1 MSTTTGQK
9 EAGMARNVKPP
20 EERKREIVEM
30 AKKLFAEQGYEKTQI
45 NDITNALNV
54 SHGLVY
60 HYFKS
65 KSEVFDAVIDS
76 LLEYG
81 SNAVLNVV
89 EDTSLNPE
97 EKFRKWFS
105 LANEQPVDMARIL
118 DDILGNNEMLDRI
131 ALRKVETFAPLMEK
145 LIKEGCEKGYFNC
158 KYPKLAASFCMYGGL
173 GMKNHTQDTGMEV
186 LTDFLNDMYSRV
198 LGINKA
204 VIV

>member
-1 MSTTTGQK
+1 
-9 EAGMARNVKPP
+9 MARNVKPP

-81 SNAVLNVV
+81 ASAVLGVV
-89 EDTSLNPE
+89 EDPVLNPE
-97 EKFRKWFS
+97 EKFRKLFS
-105 LANEQPVDMARIL
+105 LVDEQPVDMARIL
-118 DDILGNNEMLDRI
+118 ADILAEGNNEMLDRI
-131 ALRKVETFAPLMEK
+131 AIRKVEIFAPLMEK
-145 LIKEGCEKGYFNC
+145 LIEEGCEKGYFNC

-173 GMKNHTQDTGMEV
+173 GMKNHHTQGMSIEV
-186 LTDFLNDMYSRV
+186 LTDFINDMYSRV
-198 LGINKA
+198 LGINKV
-204 VIV
+204 VIT